1 MIVVGKSSIGA
12 YYFYARVLSGCIACQ
27 IHKYYPYKK
36 IVGPIMHVPFYI
48 VVPYSIYWLLTREAD
63 DIATPPSNIH
73 YRFVV
78 YTTIITSISLVL
90 DTMTF
95 IKWMLGYKIGVYP
108 LRKQFQHQQQFVNE
122 IKTNGIKAS

>member
-73 YRFVV
+73 YRLVV

-108 LRKQFQHQQQFVNE
+108 LRKQFVNE
-122 IKTNGIKAS
+122 IKKKNDTKTS